1 MGLIS
6 RWVEAQ
12 EEGKAQGSR
21 RRPREFFSVKQ
32 HEFTQLGQV
41 LAGNEDTTGT
51 FQIYMIKKTL
61 CTKRNKLTMTEH
73 GTKDCFWA
81 CVMIDPWLNGPITG
95 SDK

>member
-1 MGLIS
+1 MNL
-6 RWVEAQ
+6 RNL
-12 EEGKAQGSR
+12 GKY
-21 RRPREFFSVKQ
+21 
-32 HEFTQLGQV
+32 LQV
-41 LAGNEDTTGT
+41 MKTLLEH
-51 FQIYMIKKTL
+51 FEHMIKKTL